1 MKDRFAL
8 VASLICF
15 CVLCLTFS
23 GCMRSA
29 HLYPIQ
35 GPLAQ
40 QAPPP
45 IYSAKMTGVLNSGG
59 ITAKLAN
66 GEQFSGE
73 WQAQSANA
81 LAKQSNAG
89 IAPPFNL
96 SPDWDTVYGQGFY
109 RAHVLGA
116 HLFART
122 SLTGKQ
128 GGTLEVEMISQPV
141 ETADPKDLA
150 PPVIKG
156 VAKDDKGNVYKV
168 SF

>member
-1 MKDRFAL
+1 MKVRYAL
-8 VASLICF
+8 AVSLVSF
-15 CVLCLTFS
+15 CTLS
-23 GCMRSA
+23 GCMRFA
-29 HLYPIQ
+29 HLYPVQ

-40 QAPPP
+40 QIPPP
-45 IYSAKMTGVLNSGG
+45 IYSAKLTGVINSGG
-59 ITAKLAN
+59 FTAKLAN
-66 GEQFSGE
+66 GEQFSGQ

-96 SPDWDTVYGQGFY
+96 SPDWDAVYGQGFY
-109 RAHVLGA
+109 TAHVLGA

-122 SLTGKQ
+122 SITGSQ
-128 GGTLEVEMISQPV
+128 GGTLKVEMISQDV
-141 ETADPKDLA
+141 ASADPKALN
-150 PPVIKG
+150 PPEIKG